1 MTADRPHNRRG
12 VQMIM
17 LAVLVWGLI
26 LAIGV
31 GMYGVDPR
39 TGEVAYHP
47 NFLRG
52 VIVMAC
58 VLLFLGFWQVMLWTR
73 K

>member
-1 MTADRPHNRRG
+1 MTANQPQNRRG

-17 LAVLVWGLI
+17 LAVFVWGLI
-26 LAIGV
+26 LAVGV
-31 GMYGVDPR
+31 GMYGIHPR

-52 VIVMAC
+52 VIVMVC
-58 VLLFLGFWQVMLWTR
+58 VLGFLGFWQLMLWSR